1 MAEPSALAD
10 LLAKANRALLRLE
23 DLSRSGE
30 NSSALTVDA
39 MNVYFQLLSFR
50 DSRSGAD
57 AAQLQSV
64 IDRLRAGLR
73 EF

>member
-1 MAEPSALAD
+1 MAELSDGALAD
-10 LLAKANRALLRLE
+10 LLNKANQILLKLGSDE
-23 DLSRSGE
+23 E
-30 NSSALTVDA
+30 NESALTLVA